1 MRALVCLTLAA
12 SLLACD
18 EDYGPGPATPI
29 ILTSPP
35 VHALP
40 PPARPL
46 TREPVVQAGEPPAP
60 EPVPAVVAPPAP
72 EPVVEPAAKPKPVAA
87 KKKKKTVKR

>member
-18 EDYGPGPATPI
+18 EEYGPGPATPI

-35 VHALP
+35 VHAVP
-40 PPARPL
+40 PPERPL
-46 TREPVVQAGEPPAP
+46 SREPLVQAVEPPAP

-72 EPVVEPAAKPKPVAA
+72 EPIVEPVARSKPVPT

>member
-1 MRALVCLTLAA
+1 MRALACLTLAA

-18 EDYGPGPATPI
+18 EEYGPGPATPI

-35 VHALP
+35 VHAVPLP
-40 PPARPL
+40 PTPL
-46 TREPVVQAGEPPAP
+46 TREPVQAVVPPAP
-60 EPVPAVVAPPAP
+60 KLDPAVVAPAAP
-72 EPVVEPAAKPKPVAA
+72 EPVVEPAANPKPVVA